1 MERNRLMSVRLV
13 ISDVDGTLVNHDK
26 QLTPR
31 TVEAVTRLEAAGAPF
46 TLISARPPSGIAFL
60 VETLKPQGPVAAFNG
75 GTIIAPDGT
84 VIERHGLSR
93 AAVEKSFAIAADTGA
108 TPWIFGAGRWH
119 IADPNNPHVP
129 HEILAS
135 AQQPVVE
142 ADMRHLFDVVDK
154 LTWVSDDPALLHRLQ
169 AEMRGT
175 IGADATIGMSQT
187 YYLDL
192 THPLANKGEG
202 VATLARIAG
211 IDLRDVAVL
220 GDQFNDVPMFERA
233 GIAIAMGQAP
243 EAVKAKAG
251 YVSTSNDEDGV
262 AHAIDTILL
271 PMLERVP

>member
-1 MERNRLMSVRLV
+1 MARNRLMSVRLV

-26 QLTPR
+26 QLTAR
-31 TVEAVTRLEAAGAPF
+31 TVEAVARLEATGVPF

-60 VETLKPQGPVAAFNG
+60 VEALKPEGPVAAFNG

-93 AAVEKSFAIAADTGA
+93 DAVEKSFAIAEGTGA
-108 TPWIFGAGRWH
+108 TPWIFGGGRWH
-119 IADPNNPHVP
+119 IADSANPHVP

-142 ADMRHLFDVVDK
+142 ADMRHLFDTVDK

-169 AEMRGT
+169 AEMRQA

-233 GIAIAMGQAP
+233 GIAIVMGQAP
-243 EAVKAKAG
+243 EAVKAKAA
-251 YVSTSNDEDGV
+251 YVSTTNDEDGV

-271 PMLERVP
+271 PMLERVL